1 MYPGIWISKN
11 IPFPALH
18 TGYQMAIQPRSP
30 DVSGNM
36 DKHEYPVSRI
46 RALIIQTPD
55 SNQRDIDPLQQA
67 S

>member
-1 MYPGIWISKN
+1 MTT
-11 IPFPALH
+11 PFPAWRA
-18 TGYQMAIQPRSP
+18 GYQMAIQPRSP

-36 DKHEYPVSRI
+36 DKHEYPVSHI